1 MATKGN
7 LCSLEFF
14 MLTNQKSSLHA
25 IYQIVNGEEQVKVV
39 LPGSPIN
46 SVVYEAK
53 DQGGNEALRAKFPQ
67 AYATF
72 LNGGRP
78 LGASLLLLEGMTR
91 EAEAILA
98 TRGIYTIEQLAK
110 SSDAV
115 VESFGMGGKEIREQA
130 KEWMKVNVD
139 NPKEELGKK
148 LEEAFA
154 KIAYL
159 TDLTQSLVKTNEEL
173 KSDKTKKR

>member
-1 MATKGN
+1 
-7 LCSLEFF
+7 

-25 IYQIVNGEEQVKVV
+25 VYQIINGEEQVKVI

-46 SVVYEAK
+46 SVVYEAR
-53 DQGGNEALRAKFPQ
+53 DQGGVEALRAKFPQ

-78 LGASLLLLEGMTR
+78 MGASISLLDGMSKEG
-91 EAEAILA
+91 EAILA
-98 TRGIYTIEQLAK
+98 TRGLYTIEQLAK
-110 SSDAV
+110 ASDAV
-115 VESFGMGGKEIREQA
+115 TESLGMGGRELRSQAQEWVKE
-130 KEWMKVNVD
+130 NVE
-139 NPKEELGKK
+139 NPKDLLNKK

-159 TDLTQSLVKTNEEL
+159 TDLTQNLL
-173 KSDKTKKR
+173 KVNDDLKVDIEKKGKK